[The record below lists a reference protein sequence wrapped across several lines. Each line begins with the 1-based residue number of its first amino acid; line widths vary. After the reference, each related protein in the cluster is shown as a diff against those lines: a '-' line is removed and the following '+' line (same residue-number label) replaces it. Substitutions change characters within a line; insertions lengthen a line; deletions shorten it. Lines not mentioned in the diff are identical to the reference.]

1 MIRSRSARLGA
12 IPMWLALAVVIAI
25 QLVPFYVALMTALK
39 PRTDL
44 RGQLLPPVELYLDNF
59 ATAAEGNILT
69 AILNSAIVAG
79 VSTLIVCLFGAL
91 AAYPLTRRETRPNKV
106 LLAAILSLIMI
117 PPLSILVPLY
127 SMLNQLDGV
136 NTYWGII
143 LVLAAE
149 NLPKAIFL
157 YAAFIRNVPLSLEEA
172 ARIDG
177 AGILQTFFRV
187 VLPLLKPVTATVAIL
202 TGVNAWNEF
211 ALSAFI
217 LTDPKVQTIAP
228 AVASFFSQQGSSNLG
243 AAAAASL
250 LGLAPVLVAY
260 LFLQRHFMK
269 GMLAG
274 AEKG

>member
-1 MIRSRSARLGA
+1 MRSTL
-12 IPMWLALAVVIAI
+12 MWIGLAVIIVA
-25 QLVPFYVALMTALK
+25 QVLPFYIALTTSLK
-39 PRTDL
+39 PRTEL
-44 RGQLLPPVELYLDNF
+44 GGQLLPPRELFLDNF
-59 ATAAEGNILT
+59 ARAASGNIPM
-69 AILNSAIVAG
+69 AILNSAVVAG
-79 VSTLIVCLFGAL
+79 VATALVCLVGAL
-91 AAYPLTRRETRPNKV
+91 AAYPLTRRETRWNKV
-106 LLAAILSLIMI
+106 MLGGILSLIMI

-127 SMLNQLDGV
+127 TMLNQLNGV

-149 NLPKAIFL
+149 NLPKAVFL
-157 YAAFIRNVPLSLEEA
+157 YSAFIRSVPVALEES

-177 AGILQTFFRV
+177 ANMVQTFGRI
-187 VLPLLKPVTATVAIL
+187 VLPLLRPVTATVAIL
-202 TGVNAWNEF
+202 TGVAIWNEY

-217 LTDPKVQTIAP
+217 LTDPGVQTIAP
-228 AVASFFSQQGSSNLG
+228 AVAGFFSQQGSSNLG

-250 LGLAPVLVAY
+250 MGLAPVLVAY